1 MKLIIRLVFA
11 LLGALAAAQVAAQAG
26 MSHHFDVCQHVG
38 SLGRRRRRWRVLGWL
53 VAFFLGGIAI
63 KGIRRIE
70 AAAQKRSAGEL
81 VVGGVGLLLG
91 LGVGALATL
100 AIGALPYV
108 GDYLLLPLFLVLGYV
123 FARVAARQHRQILRL
138 VGSRRRGQ
146 PAEQRPGVTPQ
157 APRPPIERRRACWS
171 TPRRSSTAASPT

>member
-1 MKLIIRLVFA
+1 M
-11 LLGALAAAQVAAQAG
+11 Q
-26 MSHHFDVCQHVG
+26 
-38 SLGRRRRRWRVLGWL
+38 
-53 VAFFLGGIAI
+53 
-63 KGIRRIE
+63 GIRRIE
-70 AAAQKRSAGEL
+70 AAAQRRSAGEL

-138 VGSRRRGQ
+138 VGLGGESTGEPRAAEPRSG
-146 PAEQRPGVTPQ
+146 PAGDDERPTD
-157 APRPPIERRRACWS
+157 ARDCSS
-171 TPRRSSTAASPT
+171 THRRSSTGASPTSWRPGSSTASS